1 MDNIRKV
8 PSKRSG
14 LLDNAAAR
22 AAADMPAT
30 RNSSFFSGTLAQTT
44 EPGPAPTPVAAPDA
58 RPFEQFRI
66 RTGYQPGSV
75 IAIPVSALDECPTNP
90 RVIYRTEDLARF
102 GQTLLAEGQREAIHV
117 VVHPTTPDRFYVIDG
132 HRRWRGMSMHP
143 QARQILAIVEDLDD
157 PLAWYRF
164 GYQQNTERE
173 AQSDLDNALAW
184 RRLLDQQLVKQQVE
198 IAMIT
203 GRSESYIT
211 QVLAMA
217 KLPEPVLDM
226 MKTDPGYFSYRLS
239 YEIVQVWKRLGDEAA
254 ADFARDLLARGAS
267 VREAGRLRARLESA
281 IDAPARRR
289 SIRIPLLRDGQSI
302 GTIKRWPDG
311 RVQFAAQSMSDA
323 DIDRLTEILQ
333 RSLSEQGVQ
342 IGTPQGED

>member
-1 MDNIRKV
+1 MDIRKV

-14 LLDNAAAR
+14 LLDNAVAK

-30 RNSSFFSGTLAQTT
+30 RNSSFFSGAV
-44 EPGPAPTPVAAPDA
+44 PGEEASSHAPAALPATAT
-58 RPFEQFRI
+58 PFERFRA

-75 IAIPVSALDECPTNP
+75 ISIPLSALDECPTNP
-90 RVIYRTEDLARF
+90 RVIYRTEDLARL
-102 GQTLLAEGQREAIHV
+102 GQNLLAEGQREAIHV
-117 VVHPTTPDRFYVIDG
+117 VIHPNDMERFYVIDG
-132 HRRWRGMSMHP
+132 HRRWRGMSMQP
-143 QARQILAIVEDLDD
+143 QAREILAIVEDLQD

-184 RRLLDQQLVKQQVE
+184 RRLLDQQLIKQQVD
-198 IAMIT
+198 IAMLT

-211 QVLAMA
+211 QVLAMT
-217 KLPEPVLDM
+217 KLPDPILEL
-226 MKTDPGYFSYRLS
+226 MKAEPGYFSYRLS
-239 YEIVQVWKRLGDEAA
+239 YEVVQVWKRLGNEAA

-267 VREAGRLRARLESA
+267 VREAGRLRSRLEA
-281 IDAPARRR
+281 AVNAPPRRR

-311 RVQFAAQSMSDA
+311 RVQFSAQSLSDA